1 MNCLVCP
8 MHPPQ
13 YQVSGSMAF
22 LREMCHPSPVKHPDD
37 NSSSTGSIISSQSND
52 NRKSL
57 KPSDSQDMKHQSPM
71 IEGMDIIPSENVKNL
86 FNPDKGK
93 YSTIGHLECYRQL
106 MIARGM
112 DPNHGVPS
120 VNQKSNEEDS
130 SSDWLIF

>member
-1 MNCLVCP
+1 